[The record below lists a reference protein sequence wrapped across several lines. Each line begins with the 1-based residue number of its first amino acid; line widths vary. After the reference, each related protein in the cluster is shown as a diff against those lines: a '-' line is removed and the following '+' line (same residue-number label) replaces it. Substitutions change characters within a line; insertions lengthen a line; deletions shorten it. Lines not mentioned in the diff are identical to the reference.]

1 MFMPPRT
8 TCEADHPNP
17 DFGYCG
23 DVAVGFVKD
32 DKGRDRPVCLFHRE
46 LWHIPAQHRGAHDPR
61 RRTMKA
67 PRLLDLF
74 CSAGG
79 ASEGYR
85 RAGFDVVGV
94 DIKPQPRYPFEFIV
108 GDALEVAARIGHEFD
123 AIAASPP
130 CQAHSS
136 MRKGRWKDREHPDLV
151 APTRDLLRALG
162 KPYVIENVVGAPLHN
177 PFMLCG
183 TMFGLG
189 LPNGAQLR
197 RHRLFECS
205 FVLMIPFECAHNDG
219 APLGIYG
226 GGQVP
231 GRRYHKQPATIGVW
245 GKPGGSSTRDEVTQY
260 GLEERKIAMGI
271 DWMRWDEL
279 SESIPPAY
287 TEFIGRQLIQQV
299 GS

>member
-1 MFMPPRT
+1 
-8 TCEADHPNP
+8 
-17 DFGYCG
+17 
-23 DVAVGFVKD
+23 
-32 DKGRDRPVCLFHRE
+32 
-46 LWHIPAQHRGAHDPR
+46 
-61 RRTMKA
+61 MKR

-79 ASEGYR
+79 ASMGYH

-94 DIKPQPRYPFEFIV
+94 DRDPQPRYPFEFV
-108 GDALEVAARIGHEFD
+108 QDDALTFAQHYGDTFD

-136 MRKGRWKDREHPDLV
+136 MRKGRWKDREHPDLI
-151 APTRDLLRALG
+151 APTRELLQELG
-162 KPYVIENVVGAPLHN
+162 LPYAIENVMGAPLRN
-177 PFMLCG
+177 AVMLCG

-205 FVLMIPFECAHNDG
+205 FVVMLPFVCRHNDG
-219 APLGIYG
+219 SAIGVYG
-226 GGQVP
+226 GGQHP

-260 GLEERKIAMGI
+260 GLADRKLAMGI
-271 DWMRWDEL
+271 DWMKWDEL
-279 SESIPPAY
+279 SEAIPPVY
-287 TEFIGRQLIQQV
+287 TEFIGKQLLEV
-299 GS
+299 VD